1 MSKDVPFRGI
11 NVRLDHHDRPA
22 VWKELP
28 EVPRWDLHEQGEVGA
43 VGAQG
48 APLIYDLT
56 CPPASVM
63 FTDQITDSVT
73 SARPSINYRYSED
86 RLLADIRSYIDGTY
100 AGHYSRNQ
108 FQATEF
114 IIDCGHGTG
123 FTLGNVMKYAQRYGK
138 KQGFNRH
145 DLLKIIHYA
154 IIALH
159 IHDKEHEP
167 HHEDQ

>member
-11 NVRLDHHDRPA
+11 NVRLDHHNRPA
-22 VWKELP
+22 VWTGDDIPHWELK
-28 EVPRWDLHEQGEVGA
+28 EQGEITA
-43 VGAQG
+43 TMGAQG
-48 APLIYDLT
+48 APLSYDLT

-63 FTDQITDSVT
+63 VSDQITDSVT
-73 SARPSINYRYSED
+73 SARPAINYRYSED
-86 RLLADIRSYIDGTY
+86 RLLRDIGNYIDATY

-114 IIDCGHGTG
+114 IIDCGHGMG

-159 IHDKEHEP
+159 IHDKEHET